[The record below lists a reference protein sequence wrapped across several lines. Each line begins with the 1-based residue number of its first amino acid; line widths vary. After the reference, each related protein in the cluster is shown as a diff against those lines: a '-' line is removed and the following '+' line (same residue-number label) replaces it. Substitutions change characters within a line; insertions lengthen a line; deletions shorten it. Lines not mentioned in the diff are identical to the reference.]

1 MAIQNGDLL
10 APRRQERQVRKFNF
24 FAAFA
29 PLREIFRV
37 LVAAPA
43 ALGSLWWRILPPAFV
58 AARVSPE
65 DFPVNI
71 LVVITTDHAISLRPM
86 GTVTKIE
93 IRDVQHVYQSDL
105 SSVPALASVNLT
117 VGEGEFVALL
127 GPSGCGKS
135 SLLRIVAELLRPTA
149 GSVQIYSAT
158 NTGNGRPKTALVFQ
172 EYALFPW
179 RTVLENVAFSL
190 EMRGVPRDERLA
202 QARGVLGR
210 VGLESFSTAYP
221 HQLSGGMRQR
231 VGIARALAAQPEV
244 LLMDEPFGALD
255 AQTRTVLQEE
265 LLRVWE
271 SERKTVLYVT
281 HSIDEAVYMS
291 DRVVLLTARPG
302 RIKAEYP
309 VELPRPRT
317 MEMRGWNS
325 YTKLS
330 FEIWGALREEV
341 ETAMSHE

>member
-1 MAIQNGDLL
+1 MTQATKIAIRDIEHVY
-10 APRRQERQVRKFNF
+10 ASDFSTV
-24 FAAFA
+24 
-29 PLREIFRV
+29 
-37 LVAAPA
+37 A
-43 ALGSLWWRILPPAFV
+43 ALGS
-58 AARVSPE
+58 VS
-65 DFPVNI
+65 
-71 LVVITTDHAISLRPM
+71 
-86 GTVTKIE
+86 
-93 IRDVQHVYQSDL
+93 
-105 SSVPALASVNLT
+105 LT

-135 SLLRIVAELLRPTA
+135 SLLRIVADLLRPTA
-149 GSVQIYSAT
+149 GTVEIYSSSE
-158 NTGNGRPKTALVFQ
+158 NGNDRPKTALVFQ

-179 RTVLENVAFSL
+179 RTVLENIVFSL
-190 EMRGVPRDERLA
+190 EMRGMPGEERA
-202 QARGVLGR
+202 ARARKVLGR
-210 VGLESFSTAYP
+210 VGLQSFAGAYP

-231 VGIARALAAQPEV
+231 VGIARALAAEPEV

-291 DRVVLLTARPG
+291 DRVVLLSARPG
-302 RIKAEYP
+302 RIKAEYT
-309 VELPRPRT
+309 VELPRPRN

-330 FEIWGALREEV
+330 LDIWAALKDEV
-341 ETAMSHE
+341 DRAMVSENP

>member
-1 MAIQNGDLL
+1 MTEL
-10 APRRQERQVRKFNF
+10 
-24 FAAFA
+24 
-29 PLREIFRV
+29 
-37 LVAAPA
+37 
-43 ALGSLWWRILPPAFV
+43 
-58 AARVSPE
+58 
-65 DFPVNI
+65 
-71 LVVITTDHAISLRPM
+71 
-86 GTVTKIE
+86 TKIE

-105 SSVPALASVNLT
+105 SSVPAIGNVNLT
-117 VGEGEFVALL
+117 VRDGEFVALL

-135 SLLRIVAELLRPTA
+135 SLLRVVAELLRPTA
-149 GSVQIYSAT
+149 GSVVIHSSPERE
-158 NTGNGRPKTALVFQ
+158 NGRPKTALVFQ

-179 RTVLENVAFSL
+179 RTVLDNVAFPL
-190 EMRGVPRDERLA
+190 QMRGV
-202 QARGVLGR
+202 ARHEGLSRAREVLTR
-210 VGLESFSTAYP
+210 VGLQPFARAYP

-281 HSIDEAVYMS
+281 HSIDEAVYLA
-291 DRVVLLTARPG
+291 DRIVLLTARPG
-302 RIKAEYP
+302 RIKAEYS
-309 VELPRPRT
+309 VDLPRPRN

-330 FEIWGALREEV
+330 LEIWTSLREEV
-341 ETAMSHE
+341 DMAMVSEKP

>member
-1 MAIQNGDLL
+1 MTQATKIAIRDIEHVY
-10 APRRQERQVRKFNF
+10 ASDFSTV
-24 FAAFA
+24 
-29 PLREIFRV
+29 
-37 LVAAPA
+37 A
-43 ALGSLWWRILPPAFV
+43 ALGS
-58 AARVSPE
+58 VS
-65 DFPVNI
+65 
-71 LVVITTDHAISLRPM
+71 
-86 GTVTKIE
+86 
-93 IRDVQHVYQSDL
+93 L
-105 SSVPALASVNLT
+105 S

-135 SLLRIVAELLRPTA
+135 SLLRIVADLLRPTA
-149 GSVQIYSAT
+149 GTVEIYSSSE
-158 NTGNGRPKTALVFQ
+158 NGNDRPKTALVFQ

-179 RTVLENVAFSL
+179 RTVLENVVFSL
-190 EMRGVPRDERLA
+190 EMRGMPGEERA
-202 QARGVLGR
+202 ARARKVLGR
-210 VGLESFSTAYP
+210 VGLQSFAGAYP

-231 VGIARALAAQPEV
+231 VGIARALAAEPEV

-291 DRVVLLTARPG
+291 DRVVLLSARPG
-302 RIKAEYP
+302 RIKAEYT
-309 VELPRPRT
+309 VELPRPRK

-330 FEIWGALREEV
+330 LDIWAALKDEV
-341 ETAMSHE
+341 DRAMVSENP